1 MATDITFPSQ
11 LYVSSEMEIV
21 SSANATLSGGA
32 STRLLYVTSTG
43 HLRLTSLTLTG
54 GYVNGDGGAIY
65 VESSGAL
72 TMDSCVLYGNTAVM
86 KNLIV
91 FLGVPLQSEG
101 NGGAVFFEVIGIEE
115 VTDAAVEGSSTE
127 ATLTACVFRDNVAS
141 KGGAIYFGPDIT
153 LLAQLTLIGGSHLY
167 FSTLTCISCKFQSN
181 VALGEAWGQGGAV
194 CLQSLE
200 SAEFRQ
206 CSFVTNTAATTSADD
221 STPLKGST
229 GGAVE
234 MRQIGSAVVS
244 ECVFLGN
251 CVEGTHQNHEFSI
264 GGGIF
269 SENIDLTL
277 SECLFFC
284 RMLWRRRGRR
294 VAVPLVRQCLNTS
307 SHHAPSP
314 QTRRRMAQR
323 FMLRV
328 TV

>member
-1 MATDITFPSQ
+1 LFYAVYSEVVGFVDVATDITFSSQ

-32 STRLLYVTSTG
+32 STRLFYVTSTG

-54 GYVNGDGGAIY
+54 GYANGDGGAIY

-91 FLGVPLQSEG
+91 FLEVPVQSEG
-101 NGGAVFFEVIGIEE
+101 NGGAVFFEVIGIESI
-115 VTDAAVEGSSTE
+115 DAAVEGSSTE
-127 ATLTACVFRDNVAS
+127 ATLTSCIFRDNVAS
-141 KGGAIYFGPDIT
+141 QGGAIFFGPDVT
-153 LLAQLTLIGGSHLY
+153 LLAQLTMVTGPRIY

-234 MRQIGSAVVS
+234 MRQIGSAIVS
-244 ECVFLGN
+244 KCVFLGN

-277 SECLFFC
+277 SECLFFVEC
-284 RMLWRRRGRR
+284 CGVAEGGAWRCPWFDN
-294 VAVPLVRQCLNTS
+294 V
-307 SHHAPSP
+307 
-314 QTRRRMAQR
+314 
-323 FMLRV
+323 
-328 TV
+328 